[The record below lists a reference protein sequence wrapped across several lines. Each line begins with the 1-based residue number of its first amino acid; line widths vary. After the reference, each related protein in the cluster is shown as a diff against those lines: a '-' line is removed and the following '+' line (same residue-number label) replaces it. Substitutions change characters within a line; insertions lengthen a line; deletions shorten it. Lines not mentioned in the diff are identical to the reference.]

1 MKCLLGDAVT
11 AGPPQFALYRSE
23 GASASPTTTD
33 DGPFVVVAVDLD
45 APTPQAPTVAQFLHF
60 IGGGYHP
67 SDTAQNPQPQRRTL
81 RGMRTR
87 SPVSALANLNL
98 VNGTPATVEFLQ
110 PQPPQG
116 SDPHR

>member
-1 MKCLLGDAVT
+1 VT

-23 GASASPTTTD
+23 GDSTSSTTTD

-67 SDTAQNPQPQRRTL
+67 SDTPQIPRPQRRTL
-81 RGMRTR
+81 KGMRTR
-87 SPVSALANLNL
+87 SPGPALVNMNL
-98 VNGTPATVEFLQ
+98 VNDTPAMVEFLQ